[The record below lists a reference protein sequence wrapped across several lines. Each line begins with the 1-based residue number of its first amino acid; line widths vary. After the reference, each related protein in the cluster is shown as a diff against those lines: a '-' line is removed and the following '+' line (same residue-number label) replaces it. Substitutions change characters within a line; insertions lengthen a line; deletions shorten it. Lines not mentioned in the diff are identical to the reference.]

1 MAETSD
7 AVDPLL
13 MTGLRRTLE
22 RLGWEAFVSGP
33 LIVHDRTCFPDAWSE
48 DAMGLH
54 RACRRAL
61 QHAGHPSVSVRI
73 LDQRT
78 GRDPQPGGDLL
89 HLAAVEDG
97 TAAFAVFG
105 LAAPKLLLHQIALEV
120 GRLALVLAE
129 GADSPYR
136 DGGDGPTFPKDKAS
150 TLAQIALGFGTIALD
165 GSAQHLESE
174 SESVNGAFVVGQ
186 WRRNDVG
193 GLPAPA
199 CASLLAAQLV
209 VRARDELP
217 AVLRAVGEDARPLLE
232 ERVALL
238 EAQRDALIGALGLPD
253 PDTWP
258 APRAVDASALA
269 PDPEGEA
276 SAAAAEQGLSEH
288 VAAPNA
294 GHVAFRTP
302 SSHGLR
308 GLAVGGILGGI
319 GAGATGS
326 ALVLLAGLVGG
337 FLLGRLVLVSQV
349 CSSCEARLL
358 EGVVTCPGCGASI
371 VGSIARRDDRL
382 AAEVAHQASLGP
394 EADVE

>member
-1 MAETSD
+1 MAEMPD

-33 LIVHDRTCFPDAWSE
+33 LIVHDRACFPDSWTE

-61 QHAGHPSVSVRI
+61 LHAGHPSVSVRI
-73 LDQRT
+73 LDRRT
-78 GRDPQPGGDLL
+78 GRDPQPGTDLL

-105 LAAPKLLLHQIALEV
+105 LAAPKLLLHQLALEV

-136 DGGDGPTFPKDKAS
+136 DGGDGPTFPKDKAA
-150 TLAQIALGFGTIALD
+150 TLAEVALGFGTIALD
-165 GSAQHLESE
+165 GSAQLLKA
-174 SESVNGAFVVGQ
+174 ESVDGGFVVGHS
-186 WRRNDVG
+186 RRNDVG

-199 CASLLAAQLV
+199 CASLLATQLV

-217 AVLRAVGEDARPLLE
+217 AVLRCLGEDVRPLLE
-232 ERVALL
+232 ENVTLL
-238 EAQRDALIGALGLPD
+238 EAQRDALIRALGLPD

-258 APRAVDASALA
+258 EPTPVDGSPLA

-276 SAAAAEQGLSEH
+276 SAKAAEQGLSEH

-294 GHVAFRTP
+294 GEVAFRVPDT
-302 SSHGLR
+302 HGLR

-319 GAGATGS
+319 GAGVTGS

-337 FLLGRLVLVSQV
+337 FLVGRLVLVSQV
-349 CSSCEARLL
+349 CSSCERRLP
-358 EGVVTCPGCGASI
+358 EGITSCPGCGASI
-371 VGSIARRDDRL
+371 VGSIASRDDRL
-382 AAEVAHQASLGP
+382 AAEEAHHASLGP